1 MFKQRPKPRKGVLS
15 RTWLACALYVGA
27 SPTLADETNPSLP
40 TTMSAM
46 AGLLILNPNPT
57 IFNAG
62 SFGNV
67 FITGALTGLA
77 LSQGNATAGDS
88 GALVDL
94 TDAQVFAQK
103 TDGVVQFFIQGGG
116 YSLPAVGIRYVNAIQ
131 TT

>member
-40 TTMSAM
+40 TAMPAM
-46 AGLLILNPNPT
+46 AGPLILNPNPT

-94 TDAQVFAQK
+94 TNAQVFAQK